1 MSAPVVMCDSS
12 HQDAMLINGKVADTR
27 ADILGAGAANTQT
40 ILTDANLNAS
50 GLMAQGCNE
59 TAAVIA
65 NNERTSYHSQA
76 FVDRGFHALGGRVEA
91 GFLETRGVLNSGF
104 TSSLLAAK
112 DGEIATH
119 KNAGDIKLLVSETSS
134 KSRAETAVSFASLS
148 GLVGQ
153 TALQSQLQAA
163 NNLKDIQLQAC
174 EIAAASRLENDKQ
187 FALATL
193 AASKNKEELAAQIAE
208 CCCEVKAVVNS
219 TAVATQNLIQ
229 ATEAARIRDALAV
242 ANNENLIL
250 RLGGVAAVARG

>member
-12 HQDAMLINGKVADTR
+12 HQDAMLINAKVADAR
-27 ADILGAGAANTQT
+27 ADILGAGSANTQT
-40 ILTDANLNAS
+40 ILSDACSNTS
-50 GLMAQGCNE
+50 GLMAQGCSE

-76 FVDRGFHALGGRVEA
+76 FVDRGFHAVGGRVDA
-91 GFLETRGVLNSGF
+91 GFLETRGVLNNGF
-104 TSSLLAAK
+104 TSALLAAK

-119 KNAGDIKLLVSETSS
+119 KNAGDIKLLVAETSN
-134 KSRAETAVSFASLS
+134 KVRGETSTSFAALS
-148 GLVGQ
+148 GLVGREG
-153 TALQSQLQAA
+153 LQSQLQAA
-163 NNLKDIQLQAC
+163 SNLKDIQLQAC

-193 AASKNKEELAAQIAE
+193 AASKNKEELASQIAE

-229 ATEAARIRDALAV
+229 ATEAARIRDALAA

-250 RLGGVAAVARG
+250 RLGGVVAVAR

>member
-12 HQDAMLINGKVADTR
+12 HQDAMLINGKVADAR
-27 ADILGAGAANTQT
+27 ADILGAGALNTQN
-40 ILTDANLNAS
+40 ILSDANVNAS
-50 GLMAQGCNE
+50 QLMAQGCGE

-65 NNERTSYHSQA
+65 NNERTAYHTQA
-76 FVDRGFHALGGRVEA
+76 FVDRGFHALGARGEA
-91 GFLETRGVLNSGF
+91 GFLETRSVLNGGF
-104 TSSLLAAK
+104 TAGLLAAK
-112 DGEIATH
+112 DGEIAGH
-119 KNAGDIKLLVSETSS
+119 KNAGDLKLLVSESS
-134 KSRAETAVSFASLS
+134 NKARAETATSFAAIS
-148 GLVGQ
+148 GLIGQ
-153 TALQSQLQAA
+153 TALQTQLQAA

-229 ATEAARIRDALAV
+229 ATEAARVRDALAA

-250 RLGGVAAVARG
+250 RLGGVAAVGR